1 MQSSR
6 LPAFRCVGTYERQAR
21 RDGYC
26 LVAGIDEAGRG
37 SLFGPVFAAAVILPE
52 DHRIRGLRDS
62 KLVPL
67 EEREELERSI
77 RQRAICWSVS
87 AADVFEIDRYNI
99 YHASR
104 LAMKRAVQNLLPA
117 ANFLLV
123 DAMKIDLPIPQRALI
138 HGDARCQA
146 IAAASILAKTHRDR
160 CLEEWD
166 RVFPEYGLRSHKG
179 YSTPEH
185 RRALRTYGPTTLHRF
200 TFDPVRSTSP
210 PEMLPPGAA
219 EQTLL
224 FPAAADEAACL

>member
-1 MQSSR
+1 M
-6 LPAFRCVGTYERQAR
+6 PAFRCVGTYERQAR

-62 KLVPL
+62 KLVQL
-67 EEREELERSI
+67 EEREELEDSI

-166 RVFPEYGLRSHKG
+166 RVFPEDGLRSHKG

-185 RRALRTYGPTTLHRF
+185 RRALRAYGPTTLHRF

-224 FPAAADEAACL
+224 FPAEAEEAACL